1 MKNKLNTSPL
11 FTSFNNS
18 FTTIY
23 CGCFNTKC
31 KMGASASS
39 SISKVNYED
48 MQCMCRTATP
58 IQEHKYSNYYA
69 PTHPWLLINTLPPG
83 MQGCLIPGTLPIDEE
98 EVAINALI
106 AASEGKTR
114 EIIVYGKNANDD
126 TLHKKYQQLMGLG
139 FRNVRV
145 YPGGMFEWLL
155 LQDIYGAASFPTTSK
170 ELDLLKYKPPS
181 GRQKLLLNGPG

>member
-1 MKNKLNTSPL
+1 
-11 FTSFNNS
+11 
-18 FTTIY
+18 
-23 CGCFNTKC
+23 
-31 KMGASASS
+31 MGSS
-39 SISKVNYED
+39 VSISKVNYED
-48 MQCMCRTATP
+48 VQCVCRTANP
-58 IQEHKYSNYYA
+58 MKQHDYSNYHA
-69 PTHPWLLINTLPPG
+69 PTPTQPWLLINTLPSG

-106 AASEGKTR
+106 AASDGKTR

-126 TLHKKYQQLMGLG
+126 TVYKKYQQLMGLG

-181 GRQKLLLNGPG
+181 GRQKLLLN

>member
-1 MKNKLNTSPL
+1 
-11 FTSFNNS
+11 
-18 FTTIY
+18 
-23 CGCFNTKC
+23 
-31 KMGASASS
+31 MGASASS

-58 IQEHKYSNYYA
+58 LQEHEYSKYSNYYA